1 MSNRRIESLWFNV
14 EENTTQYQ
22 ESSGCGLLNEDEE
35 SGEDVP
41 DLEMVS
47 DSDTEQGFSDDS
59 GFSEW

>member
-1 MSNRRIESLWFNV
+1 MAQYRRER
-14 EENTTQYQ
+14 TQYQ
-22 ESSGCGLLNEDEE
+22 EHPECGLLNEDEE
-35 SGEDVP
+35 SSEDVP